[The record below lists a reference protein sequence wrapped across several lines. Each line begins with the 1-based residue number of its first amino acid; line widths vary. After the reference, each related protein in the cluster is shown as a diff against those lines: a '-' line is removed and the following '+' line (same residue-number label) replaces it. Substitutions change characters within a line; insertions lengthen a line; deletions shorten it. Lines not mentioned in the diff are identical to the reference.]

1 MGKRKAKH
9 HSETSMEKN
18 GNIAPSQLFASYP
31 DGDDAMLT
39 DLSHVAADSVESE
52 KSLAS
57 PLPCTPAKSPAPKK
71 GKITSPESDFNKVMA
86 ALQSLSARCEVIY
99 EKVTSVETTVRNIMP

>member
-9 HSETSMEKN
+9 HFETSMEKN

-31 DGDDAMLT
+31 DDAMLT
-39 DLSHVAADSVESE
+39 DLSNVSTESVESE
-52 KSLAS
+52 KSLAT

-71 GKITSPESDFNKVMA
+71 GKITSPDSDFNKVMA
-86 ALQSLSARCEVIY
+86 AIQYVSYFRKGY
-99 EKVTSVETTVRNIMP
+99 FYGDNGEKH